1 MKINIGYII
10 STLRSSGPVMQLL
23 NIVKYLNRDNFNP
36 IVITLSPEGDA
47 LLAVNGDLTFD
58 DLFDIKLFINDSV
71 FEYLWEDSAELQ
83 QEYPNSEDFYK
94 YLETCENQKDLDR
107 FEDIWYDTRWDCYI
121 SFYDGYSVTLK
132 PGIEKTEKLEQAIRA
147 IHTLD
152 SIFDHEVSYG

>member
-1 MKINIGYII
+1 M
-10 STLRSSGPVMQLL
+10 
-23 NIVKYLNRDNFNP
+23 
-36 IVITLSPEGDA
+36 VITIQSISDIITNSSTEVYTIYTKNDIKTIKSIVDA

-58 DLFDIKLFINDSV
+58 DLFDIELLINDSV
-71 FEYLWEDSAELQ
+71 FEYLWNDSTELQ
-83 QEYPNSEDFYK
+83 QEYPNEEDFNK
-94 YLETCENQKDLDR
+94 YLETCTNQKDLDR
-107 FEDIWYDTRWDCYI
+107 FESIWYDIRWDYYI

>member
-1 MKINIGYII
+1 M
-10 STLRSSGPVMQLL
+10 
-23 NIVKYLNRDNFNP
+23 
-36 IVITLSPEGDA
+36 VITIQSISDIITNSSTEVYTIYTKNDIKTIKSIVDA
-47 LLAVNGDLTFD
+47 LLSVNGDLTFD

-71 FEYLWEDSAELQ
+71 FEYLWEDSSELQ

-107 FEDIWYDTRWDCYI
+107 FEDLWYDTRWDCYS

-132 PGIEKTEKLEQAIRA
+132 PGIEKTEKLEQAIKA

>member
-1 MKINIGYII
+1 M
-10 STLRSSGPVMQLL
+10 
-23 NIVKYLNRDNFNP
+23 
-36 IVITLSPEGDA
+36 VITIQSISDIITNSSTEVYTIYTKNDIKTIKSIVNA

-58 DLFDIKLFINDSV
+58 DLFDIELLINDSV
-71 FEYLWEDSAELQ
+71 FEYLWNDSTELQ
-83 QEYPNSEDFYK
+83 KEYPNEDDFNK
-94 YLETCENQKDLDR
+94 YLETCTNQKDLDR

-132 PGIEKTEKLEQAIRA
+132 PGIEKTEKLEQAIKA